1 MYITSS
7 TTICKVCASD
17 NLYREAADSI
27 SNFTVNTDVNWPS
40 FNDFN
45 LSSNVQL
52 GSVKATTSL
61 FTDKCCVLYPSLL
74 CTRNCYVGG
83 KLARLNS
90 K

>member
-45 LSSNVQL
+45 LSSNA
-52 GSVKATTSL
+52 SAW
-61 FTDKCCVLYPSLL
+61 F
-74 CTRNCYVGG
+74 
-83 KLARLNS
+83 S
-90 K
+90 KGYNFSFY